1 MHGSSILPKGDLYRS
16 ETEELARNHGYFKN
30 IINKG
35 KKQELPKVKLV
46 DRLDTVAGFLAAF

>member
-1 MHGSSILPKGDLYRS
+1 MHGSSILPRGDLYRS

-35 KKQELPKVKLV
+35 KKQELPK
-46 DRLDTVAGFLAAF
+46 